1 VKAHLLR
8 AALVAFVAVAFSALG
23 GLPGLVGSITAV
35 VTALVSLGAM
45 ARFSR
50 KAEKPVQTALA
61 IVVTMFLVRLILV
74 AAGTAFVARTGQ
86 NVVPFLLAFFIPYFA
101 FVAIEGAFV
110 HSLAH
115 PCGRPA

>member
-1 VKAHLLR
+1 MKAHLIR
-8 AALVAFVAVAFSALG
+8 AALVALVAVALSALG
-23 GLPGLVGSITAV
+23 GVPGLVGSITAV
-35 VTALVSLGAM
+35 ATALASLGAM

-50 KAEKPVQTALA
+50 KAKKPVQTTLA
-61 IVVTMFLVRLILV
+61 IVVTMFLVRLLLV

-86 NVVPFLLAFFIPYFA
+86 NVVPFILAFFIPYFA

-115 PCGRPA
+115 PGGRVA